1 MLDPSFKP
9 TEVPGL
15 PLKLVHRRVQ
25 HRVAATAVST
35 PTSEGANGQQIP
47 RAGLLPS
54 SDTMMKRT
62 QGLPSVQTPGWGSRG
77 SS

>member
-25 HRVAATAVST
+25 HRVAATAEFLHQRVKEQTASRSLEQGSCHLVT
-35 PTSEGANGQQIP
+35 P
-47 RAGLLPS
+47 
-54 SDTMMKRT
+54 
-62 QGLPSVQTPGWGSRG
+62 
-77 SS
+77 